1 MTTSR
6 PRRPKATPSESAKA
20 LASEES
26 ALVARKLD
34 PDLEK
39 TFVLNPDY
47 DMVTG
52 QRLNRVGSRRHIFLA
67 LAAVALA
74 ALAALYAAGQIDA
87 AQRRSDDYT
96 RRAMSAQAMVV
107 ARRLVDGGR
116 DPYDRHFITYTF
128 SASGPDGAPAQYQR
142 EVEVDM
148 ETFDRLVEGTPILVK
163 YLPEDP
169 NTSTLIHL
177 DLAPVDLELLRVLL
191 VGPAAAAGLILLWA
205 AWLSLRYSRYQR
217 RGRVIRGEVLACTGS
232 DIGNRYTITLRYK
245 FRTPTGKE
253 LTGRTSQVRED
264 LKSAA
269 LAKPGDPVGVL
280 YVSDGLYRLL

>member
-6 PRRPKATPSESAKA
+6 SRRSKATPADTAKA
-20 LASEES
+20 LVSEEL
-26 ALVARKLD
+26 ALAPRKLD
-34 PDLEK
+34 PDPEK

-67 LAAVALA
+67 LVAVVLA

-87 AQRRSDDYT
+87 AQRRSDDYA
-96 RRAMSAQAMVV
+96 RRAASAQATIVS
-107 ARRLVDGGR
+107 RRLVDGGR
-116 DPYDRHFITYTF
+116 DPYDRHYVTYTF
-128 SASGPDGAPAQYQR
+128 AAPGPDGAPVQHQR
-142 EVEVDM
+142 EIEVDKD
-148 ETFDRLVEGTPILVK
+148 TYDRYVEGSPILVK

-177 DLAPVDLELLRVLL
+177 DLAPVDLDLLRVLL
-191 VGPAAAAGLILLWA
+191 VGPAIVAGLVLVWA

-217 RGRVIRGEVLACTGS
+217 RGRVIQGEVLACTGG

-269 LAKPGDPVGVL
+269 LPKPGDPVGVL